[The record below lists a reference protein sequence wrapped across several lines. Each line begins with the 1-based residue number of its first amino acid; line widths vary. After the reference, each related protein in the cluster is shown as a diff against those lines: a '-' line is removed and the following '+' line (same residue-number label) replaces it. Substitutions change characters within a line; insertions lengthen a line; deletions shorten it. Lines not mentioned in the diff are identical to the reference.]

1 MQVKEVRFKQVTLT
15 VGELK
20 DLLVDMP
27 PEIIELI
34 DNINNEAEI
43 AKYYNVE
50 YGLKLSP
57 EAHCITRE
65 DADSFLMSTLSLD
78 KLIEIIDEPPES
90 LASTEMLL
98 DSDKRCDIQDEFFKR
113 YNKLPSPEIQSDITN
128 LIFLVAEQQL
138 TQCQSIIAKKYES
151 EINKLRAQ
159 ITELTK

>member
-1 MQVKEVRFKQVTLT
+1 MNEIDEHLVDTLHDIFEEYKQCD
-15 VGELK
+15 VGE
-20 DLLVDMP
+20 
-27 PEIIELI
+27 
-34 DNINNEAEI
+34 EI
-43 AKYYNVE
+43 AKA
-50 YGLKLSP
+50 LKLAGYTISQP
-57 EAHCITRE
+57 QEPQKKSE
-65 DADSFLMSTLSLD
+65 KQKVADLLGVPVSEVHTLD
-78 KLIEIIDEPPES
+78 IQEGKLIEIIDEPPES

>member
-1 MQVKEVRFKQVTLT
+1 MNKIGQELCKCGHPKYTHNVFNGECEVRKCHCKAFTQPQEPQKVEKHYCSVCQRETSFDRGYCLEHPNKSGG
-15 VGELK
+15 VG
-20 DLLVDMP
+20 
-27 PEIIELI
+27 
-34 DNINNEAEI
+34 N
-43 AKYYNVE
+43 
-50 YGLKLSP
+50 
-57 EAHCITRE
+57 
-65 DADSFLMSTLSLD
+65 
-78 KLIEIIDEPPES
+78 PES